1 MMSDNCSH
9 PMKNLPEISAAE
21 WDVMKVVWDHGPL
34 TSGEVVKHLATER
47 QWKPRTVKTLLAR
60 LVQKGAAVAAEQGGG
75 RFLYSAKVAREQLSR
90 REARSF
96 LARVFDGALAPALV
110 HLVQEARLTPGQI
123 AELKKIL
130 DEEAR
135 R

>member
-1 MMSDNCSH
+1 
-9 PMKNLPEISAAE
+9 MKNLPDISDAE

-34 TSGEVVKHLATER
+34 SSGEVVRHLATER
-47 QWKPRTVKTLLAR
+47 HWKPRTVKTLLAR
-60 LVQKGAAVAAEQGGG
+60 LVQKGAVAAAEQGTG

-110 HLVQEARLTPGQI
+110 HLVQEADLSPKQI

-130 DEEAR
+130 DQEAR